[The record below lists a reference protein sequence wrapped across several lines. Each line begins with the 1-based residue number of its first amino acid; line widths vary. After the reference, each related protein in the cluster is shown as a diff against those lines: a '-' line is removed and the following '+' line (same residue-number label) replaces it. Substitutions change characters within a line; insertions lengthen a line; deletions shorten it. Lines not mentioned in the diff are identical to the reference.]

1 MSLNTPDTSREFSE
15 PVKETLSKAQKAV
28 IDRVTLI
35 LEADPK
41 LNAEITEKFKSNFLE
56 IVNDQQKF
64 NLLLEKI
71 GSSEMSQLWE
81 IEIKFQKN
89 QIDQTSAIEQ
99 SKWVITKYTQMKLT
113 ALKWNISQIA

>member
-71 GSSEMSQLWE
+71 GSLEMSQL
-81 IEIKFQKN
+81 
-89 QIDQTSAIEQ
+89 
-99 SKWVITKYTQMKLT
+99 
-113 ALKWNISQIA
+113 